1 MSFLRLPFS
10 MASLTCAALLAL
22 TSAGTLA
29 QGLRSSPSL
38 SLPRALDNSQ
48 RSADFIVAVVNS
60 EPITNNEVR
69 SRMLQIEQQLSG
81 RGAPIPPRAEL
92 ASNVLE
98 RLISERA
105 QVQLARD
112 SGIRVDDSAVDL
124 AIQNVARQNQL
135 SVQQLRQR
143 LREDGIDFNSFRNN
157 LRDELLLT
165 RVREREVE
173 PRVKITDAELDQFVR
188 EQRDGG
194 DASGNVELH
203 LAQILIAVP
212 EGATPSQIAP
222 LQAKAQRALERARAG
237 EDFAVLAREL
247 SDSPDKSNG
256 GQLGL
261 RSADRYPDL
270 FVDATQNLRTGGLAG
285 PVRSGAGFHVL
296 KVIEKRQ
303 VGWANLTLTQTR
315 ARHIL
320 LRLNAQ
326 LSETAAVERLT
337 QLRQRLAAGA
347 DFAAAARDNS
357 QDGSAREGGDLGWAN
372 PGQFVPEFEEA
383 MNALAPG
390 QISQPLVSRFGVHLI
405 QVQERRNRQLNERE
419 QREAAR
425 GALREKKL
433 DEAYLVWAQEVR
445 SRAYVELRENAQ

>member
-1 MSFLRLPFS
+1 MSFLRFS
-10 MASLTCAALLAL
+10 FSITSITCAALLAL
-22 TSAGTLA
+22 VSGASVA
-29 QGLRSSPSL
+29 QSLRSSPSL
-38 SLPRALDNSQ
+38 GLPRAPDNSQ

-81 RGAPIPPRAEL
+81 RGTPIPPRAEL
-92 ASNVLE
+92 ANSVLE

-112 SGIRVDDSAVDL
+112 SGIRVDDSAIDL

-135 SVQQLRQR
+135 TVQQLRQR
-143 LREDGIDFNSFRNN
+143 LREDGIDFNNFRNN

-165 RVREREVE
+165 RVREREIE
-173 PRVKITDAELDQFVR
+173 PRVKITDAELDQFIR
-188 EQRDGG
+188 EQRE
-194 DASGNVELH
+194 ASNATGSVSLH

-212 EGATPSQIAP
+212 EGLTPSQIAP

-237 EDFAVLAREL
+237 EDFALLAREL
-247 SDSPDKSNG
+247 SDSPDRSNG

-270 FVDATQNLRTGGLAG
+270 FVQATQNLSTGGLAG

-296 KVIEKRQ
+296 KVIEKTQ
-303 VGWANLTLTQTR
+303 AGVTNLTLTQTR

-326 LSETAAVERLT
+326 LSESAAIERLS
-337 QLRQRLAAGA
+337 QLRQRLTSGG
-347 DFAAAARDNS
+347 DFAAAARENS
-357 QDGSAREGGDLGWAN
+357 QDGSAREGGDLGWAS
-372 PGQFVPEFEEA
+372 PGQFVPEFEEV

-390 QISQPLVSRFGVHLI
+390 QISQPVVSRFGVHLI
-405 QVQERRNRQLNERE
+405 QVQERRNRQLSERE

-433 DEAYLVWAQEVR
+433 DEAYLLWAQEVR
-445 SRAYVELRENAQ
+445 SRAYVELRENVQ